1 MTDPNLI
8 RWVHASVNKH
18 FDGYKGNCYLHFEG
32 TGRRQPDS
40 TRVFWAELRCDGPYE
55 TGGTA
60 GEENCT
66 FEINV
71 LICASIEDT
80 YAYRIQDLQGRFGV
94 AFTSC
99 IPVKRYGDQPQD
111 DQSLVGYLQ
120 LLTNNGEKL
129 MVSTFGQI
137 GPNTDLKQGS
147 IEGHYHMKR
156 RI

>member
-18 FDGYKGNCYLHFEG
+18 FNDNRGSCYLHFEG
-32 TGRRQPDS
+32 TGPRPADNS
-40 TRVFWAELRCDGPYE
+40 RVYWAELRIDGPYE

-60 GEENCT
+60 AEENCT
-66 FEINV
+66 VEINV
-71 LICASIEDT
+71 LLCASVEDN
-80 YAYRIQDLQGRFGV
+80 YAYRIQDLQGLFGV
-94 AFTSC
+94 AFTPC
-99 IPVKRYGDQPQD
+99 IVVKRYGDQPQD
-111 DQSLVGYLQ
+111 DQSVVGYLQ
-120 LLTNNGEKL
+120 LQTNGGEKL

-137 GPNTDLKQGS
+137 GPNTQLKQGS